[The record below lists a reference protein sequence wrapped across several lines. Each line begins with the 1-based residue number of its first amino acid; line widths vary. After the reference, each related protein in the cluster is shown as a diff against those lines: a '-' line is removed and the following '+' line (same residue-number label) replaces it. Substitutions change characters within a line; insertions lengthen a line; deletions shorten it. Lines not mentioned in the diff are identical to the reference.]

1 MLNGSEKVVIIG
13 AGIGGLSAAAL
24 LAARGFGVTVVE
36 KEAAVG
42 GKLRTL
48 SPVGRPIDA
57 GPTVF
62 TMRWVFESIFAQA
75 GTDFA
80 QSVKLTP
87 LDILAR
93 HAWDNRETL
102 DLHADVQASIDAIA
116 RFSGPDEGR
125 RYGEFCAQAKR
136 TYTTLEQP
144 FLRGS
149 KTSSF
154 GLTQRIGFANLGA
167 MMSIRPFT
175 SLWNTLGRYFHDPR
189 LRQLFGRYATYCGSS
204 PYLAPATLMLI
215 AHVEQS
221 GVWSVEGGMHHVAR
235 AMAELAVRSGAD
247 IRCGSGCA
255 VIEMQGGRVS
265 AVRLD
270 DGTTLKADHIIAN
283 CDPAAIATAL
293 FGAEASRAVTP
304 TKSAE
309 RSLSA
314 FCWVI
319 DAATQG
325 FDLKRHN
332 VFFSPDYAAEFS
344 DILGKGHPPADPT
357 VYVCAQDR
365 DQPGSGVTPGAPERI
380 QIIVNAPANGDHRP
394 FSPEEIALC
403 QTRMLDRLA
412 ICGLTTN
419 ATPDQLKLTT
429 PQGFNQLFPATGGAL
444 YGRAT
449 HGWAAAFKR
458 PGARTAVPGLYLAGG
473 GTHPGAGVPMA
484 ALSGWQAADSLSQDR
499 ASTRAFHPVA
509 TTGGTSTHSAK
520 TGVTA

>member
-1 MLNGSEKVVIIG
+1 MRGEHVVIIG

-36 KEAAVG
+36 KEENVG

-48 SPVGRPIDA
+48 SPAGRPIDA

-75 GTDFA
+75 GADFA
-80 QSVKLTP
+80 ERVALTP

-93 HAWDNRETL
+93 HAWDDRETL
-102 DLHADVQASIDAIA
+102 DLHADIQASVDAIA

-125 RYGEFCAQAKR
+125 RYGEFCEQARR
-136 TYTTLEQP
+136 TYSTLEQP

-221 GVWSVEGGMHHVAR
+221 GVWSVAGGMHNIAR
-235 AMAELAVRSGAD
+235 AMAKLAVWSGAD

-255 VIEMQGGRVS
+255 AIEMQRGRVS
-265 AVRLD
+265 GVRLQ
-270 DGTTLKADHIIAN
+270 DGTALKADHIIAN

-293 FGAEASRAVTP
+293 FGKDAARAVTP
-304 TKSAE
+304 TKPAE

-319 DAATQG
+319 DAATEG

-332 VFFSPDYAAEFS
+332 VFFSPDYAAEFA
-344 DILGKGHPPADPT
+344 DILGKGGPPADPT

-365 DQPGSGVTPGAPERI
+365 DQPETHVTLGSPERL
-380 QIIVNAPANGDHRP
+380 QIIVNAPANGDHSP
-394 FSPEEIALC
+394 LSPEEIATC
-403 QTRMLDRLA
+403 ETRMFARLA
-412 ICGLTTN
+412 QCGLTID
-419 ATPDQLKLTT
+419 ATPERVNLTV

-458 PGARTAVPGLYLAGG
+458 PGARTAIPGLYLAGG

-484 ALSGWQAADSLSQDR
+484 ALSGWQAADSLCAAR
-499 ASTRAFHPVA
+499 ASTRVYHPVA
-509 TTGGTSTHSAK
+509 TTGGISTRSAK
-520 TGVTA
+520 TGATG

>member
-1 MLNGSEKVVIIG
+1 MRGEHVVIIG

-36 KEAAVG
+36 KEASVG

-48 SPVGRPIDA
+48 SPAGRPIDA

-75 GTDFA
+75 GADFA

-93 HAWDNRETL
+93 HAWDDRETL

-154 GLTQRIGFANLGA
+154 GLTKRIGFANLGA
-167 MMSIRPFT
+167 MMGIRPFT
-175 SLWNTLGRYFHDPR
+175 SMWNSLGRYFHDPR
-189 LRQLFGRYATYCGSS
+189 LQQLFGRYATYCGSS

-235 AMAELAVRSGAD
+235 AMAELAVRNGAD
-247 IRCGSGCA
+247 IRCGNGCTT
-255 VIEMQGGRVS
+255 IEMQGERLS

-270 DGTTLKADHIIAN
+270 NGTTLKADHVIAN

-293 FGAEASRAVTP
+293 FGTEASRAVPP
-304 TKSAE
+304 TKPAD

-319 DAATQG
+319 DTATQG

-332 VFFSPDYAAEFS
+332 VFFSPDYAAEFA
-344 DILGKGHPPADPT
+344 DILGQGRPPADPT

-365 DQPGSGVTPGAPERI
+365 DQPGSVVAPGSPERI
-380 QIIVNAPANGDHRP
+380 QIIVNAPASGDHNP
-394 FSPEEIALC
+394 LTPKEIATC
-403 QTRMLDRLA
+403 ETRMFARLA
-412 ICGLTTN
+412 RCGLTMD
-419 ATPDQLKLTT
+419 AAPEQVKLTT

-458 PGARTAVPGLYLAGG
+458 PGARTAIPGLYLAGG

-484 ALSGWQAADSLSQDR
+484 ALSGWQAADSLCAAR
-499 ASTRAFHPVA
+499 ASTRVFHPVVTA
-509 TTGGTSTHSAK
+509 GGISTHSAK
-520 TGVTA
+520 TDATA

>member
-1 MLNGSEKVVIIG
+1 MRGERVVIIG

-24 LAARGFGVTVVE
+24 LAARGFEVTVIE
-36 KEAAVG
+36 KESAVG

-48 SPVGRPIDA
+48 SPSGRSIDA

-75 GTDFA
+75 GADFA
-80 QSVKLTP
+80 NSITLSP

-93 HAWDNRETL
+93 HAWDDRETL
-102 DLHADVQASIDAIA
+102 DLHADIQTSIDAIG

-125 RYGEFCAQAKR
+125 RYGQFCAQAKR

-154 GLTQRIGFANLGA
+154 GLAQRIGFANIGA

-175 SLWNTLGRYFHDPR
+175 SMWHSLGRYFHDPR

-221 GVWSVEGGMHHVAR
+221 GVWSVAGGMHEVAR
-235 AMAELAVRSGAD
+235 AMAALAVSGGAE
-247 IRCGSGCA
+247 IRCNTGCA
-255 VIEMQGGRVS
+255 AIETKGGRVS
-265 AVRLD
+265 AVQLD
-270 DGTTLKADHIIAN
+270 DGTTLNADHIIAN
-283 CDPAAIATAL
+283 CDPAAIANAL
-293 FGAEASRAVTP
+293 FGSDAARAIKP
-304 TKSAE
+304 TKPSE

-332 VFFSPDYAAEFS
+332 VFFSSNYAAEFA
-344 DILGKGHPPADPT
+344 DILAKGHSPADPT

-365 DQPGSGVTPGAPERI
+365 EQPESEVTSGSPERL
-380 QIIVNAPANGDHRP
+380 QIIVNAPANGDYRP
-394 FSPEEIALC
+394 LTPKEIATC
-403 QTRMLDRLA
+403 ETRMFARLA
-412 ICGLTTN
+412 QCGLIIN
-419 ATPDQLKLTT
+419 AAPEQVKLTV
-429 PQGFNQLFPATGGAL
+429 PAGFNQLFPATGGAL

-458 PGARTAVPGLYLAGG
+458 PGAQTAIPGLYLAGG

-484 ALSGWQAADSLSQDR
+484 ALSGWQAADSLSQAR
-499 ASTRAFHPVA
+499 ASTRMFHPVA
-509 TTGGTSTHSAK
+509 ITGGISMPSAK
-520 TGVTA
+520 TDVTA

>member
-1 MLNGSEKVVIIG
+1 MLKGSERVVIIG

-24 LAARGFGVTVVE
+24 LATRGFDVTVLE

-42 GKLRTL
+42 GKLRTQ

-75 GTDFA
+75 GGDFA
-80 QSVKLTP
+80 SSIKLSA

-93 HAWDNRETL
+93 HAWNDRETL
-102 DLHADVQASIDAIA
+102 DLHADIQASIDAIA
-116 RFSGPDEGR
+116 RFSGPDEAR

-154 GLTQRIGFANLGA
+154 GLTQRIGFANIGA

-189 LRQLFGRYATYCGSS
+189 LQQLFGRYATYCGSS

-235 AMAELAVRSGAD
+235 AMADLAGRSGAV
-247 IRCGSGCA
+247 IRCNAGCA
-255 VIEMQGGRVS
+255 AIETQDGRVS

-270 DGTTLKADHIIAN
+270 DGTTLKTDHIIAN

-293 FGAEASRAVTP
+293 FGEDVRRAVKP
-304 TKSAE
+304 TNPAE

-319 DAATQG
+319 DAATRG
-325 FDLKRHN
+325 FDLSRHN

-344 DILGKGHPPADPT
+344 DILGKGRPPVDPT

-365 DQPGSGVTPGAPERI
+365 DQPGSQVMPGTPERI
-380 QIIVNAPANGDHRP
+380 QIIVNAPANGDYSP
-394 FSPEEIALC
+394 LSPEEIATC
-403 QTRMLDRLA
+403 ETRMFARLA
-412 ICGLTTN
+412 QCGLTMDR
-419 ATPDQLKLTT
+419 APEQVRLTT

-458 PGARTAVPGLYLAGG
+458 PGARTAIAGLYLAGG

-499 ASTRAFHPVA
+499 ASTRAFHPA
-509 TTGGTSTHSAK
+509 DTTGGISTRSAK
-520 TGVTA
+520 TDVTA

>member
-1 MLNGSEKVVIIG
+1 MPKQSDHVVIIG
-13 AGIGGLSAAAL
+13 AGIGGLTAAAL
-24 LAARGFGVTVVE
+24 LASRGFDVTVIE
-36 KEAAVG
+36 KEATVG

-48 SPVGRPIDA
+48 SPGGRPIDA

-75 GTDFA
+75 GGDFA
-80 QSVKLTP
+80 RSIKLSP
-87 LDILAR
+87 LDVLAR
-93 HAWDNRETL
+93 HAWDDRETL
-102 DLHADVQASIDAIA
+102 DLHADVQSSVDAIA

-154 GLTQRIGFANLGA
+154 GLTQRIGFANIGA

-175 SLWNTLGRYFHDPR
+175 SMWNTLGRYFHDPR

-221 GVWSVEGGMHHVAR
+221 GVWSVAGGMHHVAR
-235 AMAELAVRSGAD
+235 AMAELAMRGGAD
-247 IRCGSGCA
+247 IRCNTSCA
-255 VIEMQGGRVS
+255 AIEMQGGRVS
-265 AVRLD
+265 AVQLD
-270 DGTTLKADHIIAN
+270 DGTMIKADHIIAN

-293 FGAEASRAVTP
+293 FGNDVTHAVKP
-304 TKSAE
+304 TKPAE

-319 DAATQG
+319 DATTQG
-325 FDLKRHN
+325 FDLSRHN
-332 VFFSPDYAAEFS
+332 VFFSPDYAAEFA
-344 DILGKGHPPADPT
+344 DILGKGRPPADPT

-365 DQPGSGVTPGAPERI
+365 DQPDSKVTSGTSERL
-380 QIIVNAPANGDHRP
+380 QIIVNAPANGDHSP
-394 FSPEEIALC
+394 LSPEEIATC
-403 QTRMLDRLA
+403 ETRMFARLA
-412 ICGLTTN
+412 QCGLTMDRAPERMT
-419 ATPDQLKLTT
+419 LTV

-458 PGARTAVPGLYLAGG
+458 PGARTAIPGLYLAGG

-484 ALSGWQAADSLSQDR
+484 ALSGWQAADSLSQAR
-499 ASTRAFHPVA
+499 ASTQRFHPVA
-509 TTGGTSTHSAK
+509 TTGGISTPSAK
-520 TGVTA
+520 TGVSA

>member
-1 MLNGSEKVVIIG
+1 MRGEHVVIIG

-24 LAARGFGVTVVE
+24 LAARGFGVKVVE
-36 KEAAVG
+36 KEATVG

-48 SPVGRPIDA
+48 SPGGRPIDA

-75 GTDFA
+75 GADFA
-80 QSVKLTP
+80 SSIKLSP

-93 HAWDNRETL
+93 HAWDDRETL
-102 DLHADVQASIDAIA
+102 DLHADIQTSIDAIA
-116 RFSGPDEGR
+116 HFAGPDEGR

-154 GLTQRIGFANLGA
+154 GLTQRIGFANIGA
-167 MMSIRPFT
+167 MLSIRPFT
-175 SLWNTLGRYFHDPR
+175 SMWSSLGRYFHDPR
-189 LRQLFGRYATYCGSS
+189 LQQLFGRYATYCGSS

-221 GVWSVEGGMHHVAR
+221 GVWSVEGGMHRVAR
-235 AMAELAVRSGAD
+235 AMAELAESNGAD
-247 IRCGSGCA
+247 IRCNTGCA
-255 VIEMQGGRVS
+255 AIETKGGRVS

-270 DGTTLKADHIIAN
+270 NGSIIKADHIIAN

-293 FGAEASRAVTP
+293 FGADVAHAVKP
-304 TKSAE
+304 TKPAE

-325 FDLKRHN
+325 FDLARHN
-332 VFFSPDYAAEFS
+332 VFFSGNYAAEFE
-344 DILGKGHPPADPT
+344 DILGKGRPPTDPT
-357 VYVCAQDR
+357 VYICAQDR
-365 DQPGSGVTPGAPERI
+365 DQPDRQVSPGSPERI
-380 QIIVNAPANGDHRP
+380 QIIVNAPASGDHAP

-403 QTRMLDRLA
+403 QTRMFARLA
-412 ICGLTTN
+412 KCGLTMG
-419 ATPDQLKLTT
+419 ATPAQMNLTA

-458 PGARTAVPGLYLAGG
+458 PGARTAIPGLYLAGG

-499 ASTRAFHPVA
+499 ASTRMFHPAA

>member
-1 MLNGSEKVVIIG
+1 MRGEHVVIIG

-24 LAARGFGVTVVE
+24 LAARGFSITVVE
-36 KEAAVG
+36 KEASVG

-48 SPVGRPIDA
+48 SPAGRPIDA

-75 GTDFA
+75 GADFA
-80 QSVKLTP
+80 NSVKLTP

-93 HAWDNRETL
+93 HAWDDRETL
-102 DLHADVQASIDAIA
+102 DLHADVQASINAIA

-255 VIEMQGGRVS
+255 AIEMQGGRVS

-270 DGTTLKADHIIAN
+270 DGTTLRADHIIAN
-283 CDPAAIATAL
+283 CDPAAIAIAL
-293 FGAEASRAVTP
+293 FGADASRAVTP
-304 TKSAE
+304 TKPAE

-319 DAATQG
+319 DAVTQG

-332 VFFSPDYAAEFS
+332 VFFSPDYAAEFD
-344 DILGKGHPPADPT
+344 DILRKGRPPADPT

-365 DQPGSGVTPGAPERI
+365 DQPGGDVTPGSAERL
-380 QIIVNAPANGDHRP
+380 QIIVNAPANGDHNP
-394 FSPEEIALC
+394 FTPKEIATCETRMFARLAQCGLMIDASPE
-403 QTRMLDRLA
+403 QM
-412 ICGLTTN
+412 
-419 ATPDQLKLTT
+419 KLTV

-458 PGARTAVPGLYLAGG
+458 PGARTATPGLYLAGG

-484 ALSGWQAADSLSQDR
+484 ALSGWQAADSLCAAR
-499 ASTRAFHPVA
+499 ASTRAYHPVA
-509 TTGGTSTHSAK
+509 TTGGISTHSAK
-520 TGVTA
+520 TDVTA